1 MKQNARRLRAVVHNV
16 ARRPAVIN
24 GSRGFL
30 PPRMAREDARQ
41 CFAARI
47 LCGAGYAVT
56 SPGCRRAPLS
66 PLGQPRGWSVARR
79 IHSIRAWRSAGVSD
93 ETRAPRGAPSRRFQ
107 SPGPCFRARRGQCS
121 PALIREPYPRRVQPF
136 KAAPHSEGGRPP
148 EASRERGYEP
158 RPQAP
163 HPAPSSRRLATTP
176 SAEPND
182 RESVP
187 SSRAD
192 APEFL
197 AGAGIRRAIHERS
210 PRRVLPRLGI
220 ARAKIS
226 PRRNAAKLAMMMFQ
240 GATAIASRLPG
251 RKPCVRRRGSFPK
264 R

>member
-79 IHSIRAWRSAGVSD
+79 IHSICAWRSAGASD

-121 PALIREPYPRRVQPF
+121 PALIRAAFAALHRRRVQPF
-136 KAAPHSEGGRPP
+136 KAAPHSGGGRPP
-148 EASRERGYEP
+148 EASRERGYE
-158 RPQAP
+158 RRAQAP
-163 HPAPSSRRLATTP
+163 HPAPSSRRLAATP

-187 SSRAD
+187 SSRRR
-192 APEFL
+192 
-197 AGAGIRRAIHERS
+197 AGIS
-210 PRRVLPRLGI
+210 GW
-220 ARAKIS
+220 
-226 PRRNAAKLAMMMFQ
+226 
-240 GATAIASRLPG
+240 
-251 RKPCVRRRGSFPK
+251 RGDKAGDP
-264 R
+264 